1 MAIQELNSWGEDEQF
16 YRGYYYAQ
24 KKGKQEIYLQLA
36 DEQEEWIEFVTD
48 PENIHAHETEDMF
61 FKKRGISVLSNIQGI
76 FHSFIIP
83 MAFLKLCMYYRE
95 TVFRV

>member
-1 MAIQELNSWGEDEQF
+1 MDNYYMAIQELNSWGEDEQF

-48 PENIHAHETEDMF
+48 PENIHAHETEDTF
-61 FKKRGISVLSNIQGI
+61 FQKV
-76 FHSFIIP
+76 
-83 MAFLKLCMYYRE
+83 
-95 TVFRV
+95 